1 MTGVFLNFQQGSV
14 WFQAMAQ
21 TEPAA
26 APRQSFLSFLSAGGS
41 IGVVIILL
49 SFGALALLTLHLIR
63 IRASALAPQY
73 VIDDLTDMLKSRRID
88 EAISYCREPQ
98 NACLLS
104 EVMDAGLT
112 RYRRSPFGALE
123 LKAALEEA
131 GQSQVARLSR
141 SLDALALIAAIA
153 PMLGLLG
160 TVVGINGAFSTI
172 SSAEGF
178 ARPDQ
183 LAGDISLALVTTIMG
198 LTLAI
203 PTTSAVTYF
212 RNRIEKIASD
222 IAAIV
227 DDLALHVEMP
237 PQRSAG
243 QAAQGAPP
251 APSAPAS
258 PVQRPESPAV
268 GAPVRPA
275 VPPTA

>member
-1 MTGVFLNFQQGSV
+1 MFDHLLIVV
-14 WFQAMAQ
+14 AQA
-21 TEPAA
+21 PV
-26 APRQSFLSFLSAGGS
+26 APDADVADAGDSLLSFLGAGGS
-41 IGVVIILL
+41 IGVIIILL
-49 SFGALALLTLHLIR
+49 SFGALALLILHLIR

-73 VIDDLTDMLKSRRID
+73 VVDDLTDLLRSRRID
-88 EAISYCREPQ
+88 EAIAYCRDDQ

-160 TVVGINGAFSTI
+160 TVVGINGAFGTI

-198 LTLAI
+198 LILAI
-203 PTTSAVTYF
+203 PTTAD
-212 RNRIEKIASD
+212 E
-222 IAAIV
+222 
-227 DDLALHVEMP
+227 LALYVEIP
-237 PQRSAG
+237 PQRG
-243 QAAQGAPP
+243 GVKPVGNGTPPPP
-251 APSAPAS
+251 APARPDS
-258 PVQRPESPAV
+258 PSGVS
-268 GAPVRPA
+268 RPA
-275 VPPTA
+275 APQTP

>member
-1 MTGVFLNFQQGSV
+1 MRFILDSIASASSILAQASSNPPVESGSSGLGFLG
-14 WFQAMAQ
+14 
-21 TEPAA
+21 
-26 APRQSFLSFLSAGGS
+26 AGGT
-41 IGVVIILL
+41 IGFVIILL
-49 SFGALALLTLHLIR
+49 SFGALALLILHLIR
-63 IRASALAPQY
+63 IRGSGLAPQY
-73 VIDDLTDMLKSRRID
+73 VVDDLTDLLKSRRID
-88 EAISYCREPQ
+88 EAIAYCREEQ
-98 NACLLS
+98 NACLLA

-131 GQSQVARLSR
+131 GQSQFARLSR

-160 TVVGINGAFSTI
+160 TVVGINGAFGTI

-203 PTTSAVTYF
+203 PTTAAVTYF

-222 IAAIV
+222 VSVIV
-227 DDLALHVEMP
+227 DELALYVEIP
-237 PQRSAG
+237 PQRSASRPTG
-243 QAAQGAPP
+243 PAATAPP
-251 APSAPAS
+251 ESVP
-258 PVQRPESPAV
+258 SPAFPQQQSPP
-268 GAPVRPA
+268 ARPA
-275 VPPTA
+275 TPTAN

>member
-1 MTGVFLNFQQGSV
+1 MRYLLDNTSRVGSLLGQTAEGAAGSALGFLG
-14 WFQAMAQ
+14 
-21 TEPAA
+21 
-26 APRQSFLSFLSAGGS
+26 AGGT
-41 IGVVIILL
+41 IGIVIILL
-49 SFGALALLTLHLIR
+49 SFGAVALLILHVIR
-63 IRASALAPQY
+63 IRSAALAPQY
-73 VIDDLTDMLKSRRID
+73 VVDDLTDLLKSRRID
-88 EAISYCREPQ
+88 EAIAYCREDD

-160 TVVGINGAFSTI
+160 TVVGINGAFGTI

-203 PTTSAVTYF
+203 PTTAAVTYF
-212 RNRIEKIASD
+212 RNRIETIASD
-222 IAAIV
+222 IASTV
-227 DDLALHVEMP
+227 DELALYVEIP
-237 PQRSAG
+237 AQR
-243 QAAQGAPP
+243 
-251 APSAPAS
+251 PAS
-258 PVQRPESPAV
+258 RPAGAGDAAGAASPPNPP
-268 GAPVRPA
+268 APVRPA
-275 VPPTA
+275 APTPN

>member
-1 MTGVFLNFQQGSV
+1 MRNLFDISSPFGAMLGQTSDPATQDTGGTALG
-14 WFQAMAQ
+14 
-21 TEPAA
+21 
-26 APRQSFLSFLSAGGS
+26 FLSAGGT

-49 SFGALALLTLHLIR
+49 SFGALALLIMHLLR

-73 VIDDLTDMLKSRRID
+73 VVDDLTDMLRSRRID
-88 EAISYCREPQ
+88 EAITYCRDDQ
-98 NACLLS
+98 NTCLLA

-160 TVVGINGAFSTI
+160 TVVGINGAFGTI
-172 SSAEGF
+172 SSAQGF

-212 RNRIEKIASD
+212 RNRIEKIAAD
-222 IAAIV
+222 IAATV
-227 DDLALHVEMP
+227 DELALYVEVP
-237 PQRSAG
+237 PQRAGAKPGGPPAASASARPDAP
-243 QAAQGAPP
+243 QAAA
-251 APSAPAS
+251 
-258 PVQRPESPAV
+258 
-268 GAPVRPA
+268 RPA
-275 VPPTA
+275 APTGP

>member
-1 MTGVFLNFQQGSV
+1 MRNLFDISTQLTQLL
-14 WFQAMAQ
+14 AQ
-21 TEPAA
+21 TPDSAA
-26 APRQSFLSFLSAGGS
+26 QDGGGTALGFLGAGGT

-49 SFGALALLTLHLIR
+49 SFGALALLILHLPR

-73 VIDDLTDMLKSRRID
+73 VVDDLTDLLRSRRID
-88 EAISYCREPQ
+88 EAIAYCRDEQ
-98 NACLLS
+98 NECLLA

-131 GQSQVARLSR
+131 GQSQISRLSR
-141 SLDALALIAAIA
+141 SLDALALIASIA

-160 TVVGINGAFSTI
+160 TVVGINGAFGTI
-172 SSAEGF
+172 SSAQGF

-212 RNRIEKIASD
+212 RNRIEKIAAD
-222 IAAIV
+222 IASTV
-227 DDLALHVEMP
+227 DELALYVEIP
-237 PQRSAG
+237 PQRVGAKP
-243 QAAQGAPP
+243 QTAAEPP
-251 APSAPAS
+251 A
-258 PVQRPESPAV
+258 RPETPQPAPRPTSP
-268 GAPVRPA
+268 
-275 VPPTA
+275 TNH

>member
-1 MTGVFLNFQQGSV
+1 MRNLFDIAPLMSRTLAQAPDAAVQDSGGS
-14 WFQAMAQ
+14 A
-21 TEPAA
+21 
-26 APRQSFLSFLSAGGS
+26 LGFLSAGGT

-49 SFGALALLTLHLIR
+49 SFGALALLIMHLLR

-73 VIDDLTDMLKSRRID
+73 VVDDLSDLLRSRRID
-88 EAISYCREPQ
+88 EAIAYCREDQ
-98 NACLLS
+98 NACLLA

-160 TVVGINGAFSTI
+160 TVVGINGAFGTI
-172 SSAEGF
+172 SSAQGF

-222 IAAIV
+222 VASTV
-227 DDLALHVEMP
+227 DELALYVEVP
-237 PQRSAG
+237 PQR
-243 QAAQGAPP
+243 GAPKPPGASEAPTP
-251 APSAPAS
+251 A
-258 PVQRPESPAV
+258 RPESPQPTA
-268 GAPVRPA
+268 RPA
-275 VPPTA
+275 APTST

>member
-1 MTGVFLNFQQGSV
+1 MVRSIFSHDLVPVLLGQATPDDAAEETAGS
-14 WFQAMAQ
+14 M
-21 TEPAA
+21 
-26 APRQSFLSFLSAGGS
+26 LGFLSAGGT

-49 SFGALALLTLHLIR
+49 SFGAVALLILHLIR
-63 IRASALAPQY
+63 IRGSALAPQY
-73 VIDDLTDMLKSRRID
+73 VVDDLTDLLRSKRID
-88 EAISYCREPQ
+88 EAIAYCRDEQ
-98 NACLLS
+98 NACLLA

-160 TVVGINGAFSTI
+160 TVVGINGAFATI

-203 PTTSAVTYF
+203 PTTAAVTYF
-212 RNRIEKIASD
+212 RNRIEKIAAD
-222 IAAIV
+222 IASTV
-227 DDLALHVEMP
+227 DELALYVEV
-237 PQRSAG
+237 
-243 QAAQGAPP
+243 
-251 APSAPAS
+251 
-258 PVQRPESPAV
+258 PVQRAPARPQADAQ
-268 GAPVRPA
+268 GQAPVRPDTPVA
-275 VPPTA
+275 PSRPDAPPSA

>member
-1 MTGVFLNFQQGSV
+1 MRYLLDNISGIGSLLGQSAEGSGGSALGFLG
-14 WFQAMAQ
+14 
-21 TEPAA
+21 
-26 APRQSFLSFLSAGGS
+26 AGGT
-41 IGVVIILL
+41 IGIVIILL
-49 SFGALALLTLHLIR
+49 SFGAVALLILHLIR
-63 IRASALAPQY
+63 IRSAALAPQY
-73 VIDDLTDMLKSRRID
+73 VVDDLTDLLKSRRID
-88 EAISYCREPQ
+88 EAIAYCREDD

-160 TVVGINGAFSTI
+160 TVVGINGAFGTI

-203 PTTSAVTYF
+203 PTTAAVTYF
-212 RNRIEKIASD
+212 RNRIETIASD
-222 IAAIV
+222 IASTV
-227 DDLALHVEMP
+227 DELALYVEIP
-237 PQRSAG
+237 AQR
-243 QAAQGAPP
+243 
-251 APSAPAS
+251 PAS
-258 PVQRPESPAV
+258 RPAGAGDAAGAASPPNQPAS
-268 GAPVRPA
+268 VRPA
-275 VPPTA
+275 APTPN

>member
-1 MTGVFLNFQQGSV
+1 MFDHLRLLVAQATPPPEQDGGDAAGSL
-14 WFQAMAQ
+14 
-21 TEPAA
+21 
-26 APRQSFLSFLSAGGS
+26 LSFLGAGGS

-49 SFGALALLTLHLIR
+49 SFGALALLILHLIR

-73 VIDDLTDMLKSRRID
+73 VVDDLTDLLRSRRID
-88 EAISYCREPQ
+88 EAIAYCRDEQ

-160 TVVGINGAFSTI
+160 TVVGINGAFGTI
-172 SSAEGF
+172 SSAQGF

-198 LTLAI
+198 LILAI
-203 PTTSAVTYF
+203 PTTAAVTYF
-212 RNRIEKIASD
+212 RNRIESIAADIAST
-222 IAAIV
+222 V
-227 DDLALHVEMP
+227 DELALYVEIP
-237 PQRSAG
+237 PQRGGAKPAG
-243 QAAQGAPP
+243 NGAPP
-251 APSAPAS
+251 TPPA
-258 PVQRPESPAV
+258 RPESPSGV
-268 GAPVRPA
+268 TRPA
-275 VPPTA
+275 APQSP

>member
-1 MTGVFLNFQQGSV
+1 MFDHLLIVV
-14 WFQAMAQ
+14 AQA
-21 TEPAA
+21 PV
-26 APRQSFLSFLSAGGS
+26 APDADVADAGDSLLSFLGAGGS
-41 IGVVIILL
+41 IGVIIILL
-49 SFGALALLTLHLIR
+49 SFGALALLILHLIR

-73 VIDDLTDMLKSRRID
+73 VVDDLTDLLRSRRID
-88 EAISYCREPQ
+88 EAIAYCRDDQ

-160 TVVGINGAFSTI
+160 TVVGINGAFGTI

-198 LTLAI
+198 LILAI
-203 PTTSAVTYF
+203 PTTAAVTYF
-212 RNRIEKIASD
+212 RNRIEAIAAD
-222 IAAIV
+222 IAATV
-227 DDLALHVEMP
+227 DELALYVEIP
-237 PQRSAG
+237 PQRG
-243 QAAQGAPP
+243 GVKPVGNGTPPPP
-251 APSAPAS
+251 APARPDS
-258 PVQRPESPAV
+258 PSGVS
-268 GAPVRPA
+268 RPA
-275 VPPTA
+275 APQTP